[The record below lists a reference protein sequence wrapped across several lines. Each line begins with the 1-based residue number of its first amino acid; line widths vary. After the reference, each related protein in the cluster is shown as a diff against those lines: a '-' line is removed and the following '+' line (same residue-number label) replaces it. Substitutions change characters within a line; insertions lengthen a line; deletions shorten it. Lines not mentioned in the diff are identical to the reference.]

1 MTRFTKRLLLG
12 AAVTLGLAA
21 PAIGFTSLAAAD
33 EVAMPKTMIWST
45 YDLGSSGYVEA
56 SAIADAMIKKY
67 GTQVRILP
75 SGTSVGRLLPLKGG
89 KAQFGWLANEV
100 YFASEA
106 LFDFANPT
114 WGPQD
119 LRILMG
125 RPAYFG
131 IAVAE
136 NGGIKTPADLRGK
149 RVAQVKANPSIN
161 VKTEAMMAFAGLTW
175 DDVDVVEM
183 PSYGAALRALVDGQ
197 IDAVGT
203 VPTAATMFEMESSDA
218 GLAWIDAAPD
228 NKAGWDALT
237 KVAPFFAPGVATAG
251 AGITGKHPY
260 NLMSYRY
267 PMLTVY
273 ADADDDLVYA
283 MIKAMDETYGV
294 YKNSGPSMAN
304 WRLSESGVTPAD
316 APFHPGAIRY
326 LKEKGIWTD
335 KDQAWNDQRI
345 KRGEA
350 VRQAWTE
357 ARNAAET
364 EKVSDKDWPAFWDAW
379 RKDHL
384 I

>member
-1 MTRFTKRLLLG
+1 
-12 AAVTLGLAA
+12 
-21 PAIGFTSLAAAD
+21 
-33 EVAMPKTMIWST
+33 
-45 YDLGSSGYVEA
+45 
-56 SAIADAMIKKY
+56 
-67 GTQVRILP
+67 VRILP

-294 YKNSGPSMAN
+294 YKDSGPSMAN
-304 WRLSESGVTPAD
+304 WRLSKSGVTPAD

-345 KRGEA
+345 ARGAA

-357 ARNAAET
+357 ARKAAET